1 MDVSRRR
8 VMTAVGVAV
17 TAGLAGCGDPGSRR
31 TSTPLFVTNESD
43 MELRVTLRIYEL
55 PEPSDGGSE
64 NGTETTNT
72 PPTSEL
78 QQVIV
83 ERTTLGA
90 DGGAFSLEAGS
101 VPNAPLR
108 VRIATDDGPTDS
120 YDWYRPDAQST
131 LDVRIRQQSI
141 RFTELA

>member
-8 VMTAVGVAV
+8 AMTAVGVAV

-55 PEPSDGGSE
+55 PESSDGE

-72 PPTSEL
+72 PATSEL
-78 QQVIV
+78 QQVVV
-83 ERTTLGA
+83 ERTTLSA
-90 DGGAFSLEAGS
+90 EGGAFSLEAGA

-131 LDVRIRQQSI
+131 LDVRIRQRSI